1 LFVDNFSDNSFT
13 YDQRAEL
20 QFLFT
25 MALNFL

>member
-25 MALNFL
+25 MAFNFL